1 MEHLYKKKFIILI
14 IIGLIIVACLKSNAA
29 KKNIP
34 APILNTDQNF
44 ELSQGSILTLSGT
57 GFITNYPE
65 AHKVFITDFTKKK
78 PKQTFL
84 EVITANTNNLKILI
98 PENIN
103 LGDYDLSLKL
113 ASKLLKSKT
122 ISPFE
127 KLKIRPKAAPAVQL
141 DYVVISNDQE
151 LDSVLANSYEQGLEL
166 TKAVNGN
173 LQSGINFL
181 YQIYYRDGFESA
193 KSPYTKFYFLPET
206 EFENE
211 LKVSSENPLTSFAV
225 EKNSYLTNPE
235 VDVSDITNTEIFELS
250 KHFFLKSQTNPR
262 YLEHIIKLQ
271 AVFIDRVHALEDE
284 FAIFKNRSSKDFP
297 LKGCTLSDSIQVRYR
312 FLDKDSIT
320 AHNGLT
326 LTNNL
331 GLNNTGSDLLR
342 LQCPGESN
350 SATILDEFKYE
361 KIDADGFAI
370 RL

>member
-1 MEHLYKKKFIILI
+1 M
-14 IIGLIIVACLKSNAA
+14 GLIIVACLKSNAA
-29 KKNIP
+29 KLSNLRKNIP
-34 APILNTDQNF
+34 APILNPEQNF

-57 GFITNYPE
+57 GFIANYPE
-65 AHKVFITDFTKKK
+65 AHKVFITDFTKKR
-78 PKQTFL
+78 PKQTSL

-103 LGDYDLSLKL
+103 LGDYDLNLKL
-113 ASKLLKSKT
+113 ASQLLKSKT
-122 ISPFE
+122 ISPIE
-127 KLKIRPKAAPAVQL
+127 KLRIRPKSAPAVEL
-141 DYVVISNDQE
+141 DYVVISNHQE
-151 LDSVLANSYEQGLEL
+151 LDSILSNSYEQGLEL
-166 TKAVNGN
+166 TKAVNGD

-211 LKVSSENPLTSFAV
+211 LKVNSENPLAAFAI
-225 EKNSYLTNPE
+225 EKNNYLINPE
-235 VDVSDITNTEIFELS
+235 VDVSDITNTEVFELS

-271 AVFIDRVHALEDE
+271 AVFIDKVHALEDE
-284 FAIFKNRSSKDFP
+284 FAIFKNRSSKDFS

-312 FLDKDSIT
+312 FLDKDFIA

-342 LQCPGESN
+342 LQCPGEN
-350 SATILDEFKYE
+350 NTTTVIDEFKYE

>member
-1 MEHLYKKKFIILI
+1 MEHLYKKKIIILI
-14 IIGLIIVACLKSNAA
+14 ILGLIIVACLKSNAA
-29 KKNIP
+29 KKTIP
-34 APILNTDQNF
+34 APILDFNQNF
-44 ELSQGSILTLSGT
+44 EISQGSVLTLKGT

-65 AHKVFITDFTKKK
+65 VHKVSLIDFTKKK
-78 PKQTFL
+78 PKQIAV

-103 LGDYDLSLKL
+103 LGDYDLNLKL

-122 ISPFE
+122 ISPID
-127 KLKIRPKAAPAVQL
+127 KLRVRPKPAPAVRL
-141 DYVVISNDQE
+141 DYEVISNHQE

-166 TKAVNGN
+166 SKAVNGD

-181 YQIYYRDGFESA
+181 YQIYYRDGFESV

-206 EFENE
+206 EFESE
-211 LKVSSENPLTSFAV
+211 LKVSSENPLASFAV
-225 EKNSYLTNPE
+225 EKNNYFINPE
-235 VDVSDITNTEIFELS
+235 IDVSDITSTEIFELS

-271 AVFIDRVHALEDE
+271 AVFIDKVHALEDE

-312 FLDKDSIT
+312 FLDKDFIA

-331 GLNNTGSDLLR
+331 GLNNTGTDLLR
-342 LQCPGESN
+342 LQCPGEN
-350 SATILDEFKYE
+350 NTVTIIDEFKYE